1 MLWVNICLP
10 NSQTGGGAEGHC
22 WEGEAGPELCVPH
35 AELLGRL
42 KQLPAPTWTS
52 TASALFISPL
62 LSTSSCANLFGQADN
77 FLPAELN
84 RQNIAA
90 HSSLGW
96 SLCSRKMGFLWGLL
110 CLAAL
115 HSLPRLAHGIEQ
127 HRLFL
132 DKDGKL
138 RDVKSAGIA
147 QSDLLGAI
155 PALPEGKM
163 VEFSYDSF
171 QENDGAMSALPSTLP
186 DSRDAWNSE
195 DEAVAGAG
203 GCRGENSPGENASAE
218 EEGDKS
224 CELTWKTSQ
233 KLADGLMR
241 FSIDL
246 LREVEL
252 ESNRSNVILS
262 PLSIALALSHLAL
275 GAANQTEKRLLEVMH
290 LESVPC
296 LHQML
301 GTLGRRLSESTLS
314 LGSCLYLQKGFEVK
328 EKFLEDSEKFYGAK
342 PKTLSGINQ
351 DDLVAINSWVKDVT
365 HGKIPSFLQQLPQ
378 NTVMLLLN
386 AIYFHGFW
394 RNKFNASFTG
404 PDVFHLDNEFVVPVE
419 MMKAHQYPLSWF
431 TLESQDI
438 QVAKFPFKSNVSF
451 VVIVPNH
458 NTRDTSH
465 VLENFPYKQLC
476 RLFPREVP
484 TMVKIPKIK
493 LDQKLELNQVLS
505 QMGLQE
511 LFTSPNL
518 QKITEQPLFVSSVQH
533 QATLE
538 LREDG
543 VEASAAT
550 SVVLSRSV
558 SAFSLDR
565 PFVFI
570 IFEDETG
577 IPLFI
582 GSVQNPNPDA
592 APQIPEPQDSGEAT
606 DANKNRVP
614 K

>member
-1 MLWVNICLP
+1 
-10 NSQTGGGAEGHC
+10 
-22 WEGEAGPELCVPH
+22 
-35 AELLGRL
+35 
-42 KQLPAPTWTS
+42 
-52 TASALFISPL
+52 
-62 LSTSSCANLFGQADN
+62 
-77 FLPAELN
+77 
-84 RQNIAA
+84 
-90 HSSLGW
+90 
-96 SLCSRKMGFLWGLL
+96 MGFLWGLL

-127 HRLFL
+127 QRLFL

-171 QENDGAMSALPSTLP
+171 QESDGPMSEFPSTLP
-186 DSRDAWNSE
+186 DTRDEWNS

-203 GCRGENSPGENASAE
+203 GCRGKKSPEENASAE
-218 EEGDKS
+218 EAGDKS
-224 CELTWKTSQ
+224 CEMTWKKSQ

-252 ESNRSNVILS
+252 ESNRTNVILS

-275 GAANQTEKRLLEVMH
+275 GAANQTEKHLLEVMH

-301 GTLGRRLSESTLS
+301 GALRRRLTESTLS
-314 LGSCLYLQKGFEVK
+314 LGSRLYLQKGFWK
-328 EKFLEDSEKFYGAK
+328 
-342 PKTLSGINQ
+342 
-351 DDLVAINSWVKDVT
+351 
-365 HGKIPSFLQQLPQ
+365 
-378 NTVMLLLN
+378 
-386 AIYFHGFW
+386 
-394 RNKFNASFTG
+394 NKFNASFTG

-458 NTRDTSH
+458 SARDTSH

-484 TMVKIPKIK
+484 TTVKIPKIK
-493 LDQKLELNQVLS
+493 LDYKLELNQVLS

-511 LFTSPNL
+511 LFMSPNL
-518 QKITEQPLFVSSVQH
+518 QKITEEPLFVSSVQH

-538 LREDG
+538 LKEDG

-565 PFVFI
+565 PFIFI

-592 APQIPEPQDSGEAT
+592 APQIREPQDSGEAT

>member
-1 MLWVNICLP
+1 MLGNCSDIALHSCKLP
-10 NSQTGGGAEGHC
+10 PRQH
-22 WEGEAGPELCVPH
+22 
-35 AELLGRL
+35 LLG
-42 KQLPAPTWTS
+42 T
-52 TASALFISPL
+52 
-62 LSTSSCANLFGQADN
+62 C
-77 FLPAELN
+77 
-84 RQNIAA
+84 
-90 HSSLGW
+90 
-96 SLCSRKMGFLWGLL
+96 RKMGFLWGLL

-171 QENDGAMSALPSTLP
+171 QENDGAMSAFPSTLP

-203 GCRGENSPGENASAE
+203 GCRGEKSPGENASAE

-224 CELTWKTSQ
+224 CEVTWKTSQ

-314 LGSCLYLQKGFEVK
+314 LGSRLYLQK
-328 EKFLEDSEKFYGAK
+328 
-342 PKTLSGINQ
+342 
-351 DDLVAINSWVKDVT
+351 
-365 HGKIPSFLQQLPQ
+365 
-378 NTVMLLLN
+378 
-386 AIYFHGFW
+386 GFW

-438 QVAKFPFKSNVSF
+438 QVAKFPFKSNASF

-465 VLENFPYKQLC
+465 VLETFPYKQLC
-476 RLFPREVP
+476 RLFPREVS
-484 TMVKIPKIK
+484 TTVKIPKIK
-493 LDQKLELNQVLS
+493 LDLKLELNQVLS

-518 QKITEQPLFVSSVQH
+518 QKITEEPLFVSSVQH

-592 APQIPEPQDSGEAT
+592 APQIREPKDSGEAT

>member
-1 MLWVNICLP
+1 
-10 NSQTGGGAEGHC
+10 
-22 WEGEAGPELCVPH
+22 
-35 AELLGRL
+35 
-42 KQLPAPTWTS
+42 
-52 TASALFISPL
+52 
-62 LSTSSCANLFGQADN
+62 
-77 FLPAELN
+77 
-84 RQNIAA
+84 
-90 HSSLGW
+90 
-96 SLCSRKMGFLWGLL
+96 MGFLWGLL

-127 HRLFL
+127 QRLFL

-147 QSDLLGAI
+147 QSELLGAI

-171 QENDGAMSALPSTLP
+171 QENDGAMSAFPSTLP
-186 DSRDAWNSE
+186 DTRDDWNSE

-203 GCRGENSPGENASAE
+203 GCRGLKSPGENASSE
-218 EEGDKS
+218 EAGDIS
-224 CELTWKTSQ
+224 CEMTWKKSQ

-252 ESNRSNVILS
+252 QSNRTNVILS

-275 GAANQTEKRLLEVMH
+275 GAANQTEKHLLEVMH

-301 GTLGRRLSESTLS
+301 GTLRRRLTESTLS
-314 LGSCLYLQKGFEVK
+314 LGSRLYLQKGFEVK

-342 PKTLSGINQ
+342 PKTLSGISQ
-351 DDLVAINSWVKDVT
+351 DDLMAINNWVKDVT

-394 RNKFNASFTG
+394 KNKFNASFTG

-431 TLESQDI
+431 TLETQDI

-458 NTRDTSH
+458 DTRDTSH

-476 RLFPREVP
+476 RLFPREVS
-484 TMVKIPKIK
+484 TTVKIPKIK
-493 LDQKLELNQVLS
+493 LDYQLELNQVLS

-518 QKITEQPLFVSSVQH
+518 QKITE
-533 QATLE
+533 E
-538 LREDG
+538 LKEDG

-592 APQIPEPQDSGEAT
+592 APQIREPRDSGEAT
-606 DANKNRVP
+606 DANKHHVP

>member
-1 MLWVNICLP
+1 MGGVLSVTLEALSHSETGARRGERRGLP
-10 NSQTGGGAEGHC
+10 AKGEDEC
-22 WEGEAGPELCVPH
+22 WEGEDSPFH
-35 AELLGRL
+35 DIMLGNC
-42 KQLPAPTWTS
+42 S
-52 TASALFISPL
+52 GIALHTCKFPPRQHL
-62 LSTSSCANLFGQADN
+62 LSTC
-77 FLPAELN
+77 
-84 RQNIAA
+84 
-90 HSSLGW
+90 
-96 SLCSRKMGFLWGLL
+96 RKMGFLWGLL

-115 HSLPRLAHGIEQ
+115 HSLPRLAHAIDQQ
-127 HRLFL
+127 HLFL

-155 PALPEGKM
+155 PTLPGGEM

-171 QENDGAMSALPSTLP
+171 QENDGPMSAFPTTLP
-186 DSRDAWNSE
+186 DTKDDWNSG

-203 GCRGENSPGENASAE
+203 GCRGKKSPGENASSE
-218 EEGDKS
+218 EEGETGDKS
-224 CELTWKTSQ
+224 CEMTWKKSQ
-233 KLADGLMR
+233 RLADGLMR

-246 LREVEL
+246 LREVQL
-252 ESNRSNVILS
+252 ESKRTNVILS

-275 GAANQTEKRLLEVMH
+275 GAANQTEKHLLKVMH

-296 LHQML
+296 LHHML
-301 GTLGRRLSESTLS
+301 GTLRRRLTESTLS
-314 LGSCLYLQKGFEVK
+314 LGSRLYLQKGFEVK

-342 PKTLSGINQ
+342 PKTLSGISQ
-351 DDLVAINSWVKDVT
+351 DDLVAINNWIKEAT
-365 HGKIPSFLQQLPQ
+365 HGHIPSFLQQLPQ

-386 AIYFHGFW
+386 AVYFHGFW

-419 MMKAHQYPLSWF
+419 MMKANLYPLSWF

-458 NTRDTSH
+458 NTRNTSH

-484 TMVKIPKIK
+484 TTVKIPKIK
-493 LDQKLELNQVLS
+493 LDYKLELSQVLS
-505 QMGLQE
+505 KMGLQE
-511 LFTSPNL
+511 LFMSPNF
-518 QKITEQPLFVSSVQH
+518 QKITEKPLFVSSVQH

-538 LREDG
+538 LKEDG

-550 SVVLSRSV
+550 SVMLSRSV
-558 SAFSLDR
+558 SVFSLDR

-592 APQIPEPQDSGEAT
+592 VPQIREPQDSREAT
-606 DANKNRVP
+606 DANEHRVP

>member
-1 MLWVNICLP
+1 MQSCW
-10 NSQTGGGAEGHC
+10 TGKA
-22 WEGEAGPELCVPH
+22 A
-35 AELLGRL
+35 
-42 KQLPAPTWTS
+42 
-52 TASALFISPL
+52 ASSNVDIN
-62 LSTSSCANLFGQADN
+62 NL
-77 FLPAELN
+77 
-84 RQNIAA
+84 
-90 HSSLGW
+90 
-96 SLCSRKMGFLWGLL
+96 RKMGFLWGLL

-115 HSLPRLAHGIEQ
+115 HSLPRLAHAIDQ
-127 HRLFL
+127 QRLFL

-138 RDVKSAGIA
+138 RDVKSAGMA

-171 QENDGAMSALPSTLP
+171 QENDGPMSAFPSTLP
-186 DSRDAWNSE
+186 HRRHEWNSE
-195 DEAVAGAG
+195 DEAVAGAE
-203 GCRGENSPGENASAE
+203 GCRGMKSPGGNASSE
-218 EEGDKS
+218 EEGEAGDKS
-224 CELTWKTSQ
+224 CEMTWKKSQ
-233 KLADGLMR
+233 RLADGLMR

-246 LREVEL
+246 LREVQL
-252 ESNRSNVILS
+252 ESNRTNVILS

-301 GTLGRRLSESTLS
+301 GTLRSRLTESTLS
-314 LGSCLYLQKGFEVK
+314 LGSRLYLQKGFEVK

-342 PKTLSGINQ
+342 PKTLSGISQ
-351 DDLVAINSWVKDVT
+351 DDLMAINNWVKEVT
-365 HGKIPSFLQQLPQ
+365 HGHIPSFLQQLPQ

-404 PDVFHLDNEFVVPVE
+404 PDVFHLDDEFVVPVE

-458 NTRDTSH
+458 TTQNTSH
-465 VLENFPYKQLC
+465 VLENFPYKHLC
-476 RLFPREVP
+476 RLFPREVA
-484 TMVKIPKIK
+484 TIVKIPKIK
-493 LDQKLELNQVLS
+493 LDYRLELNQVLS

-518 QKITEQPLFVSSVQH
+518 QKITEEPLFVSSVQH

-538 LREDG
+538 LKEDG

-550 SVVLSRSV
+550 SVVLSRSASV
-558 SAFSLDR
+558 FSVDR

-582 GSVQNPNPDA
+582 GSVQNPNPGA
-592 APQIPEPQDSGEAT
+592 APQFREPEDSREAR
-606 DANKNRVP
+606 DAKEPRVP